1 MERNACGWGWA
12 VLSRRA
18 MASVVLLGDSI
29 FDNKAYV
36 GDGPD
41 VAASL
46 RTALPDWTVT
56 LCAVDGTT
64 TADVGE
70 QFDRI
75 PGHATHLVLSLGGN
89 DGLENADLLG
99 PLPVGTMG
107 DALDLLE
114 ERVGA
119 FRRGYGWVLDGLLE
133 RGLPLTVCTVYDAN
147 LPGLGGRRA
156 VTALAS
162 FNDVILQAAFARGLD
177 VIDLRRFAPSPTT
190 TPTRSSRVSRGAAR
204 SPVRSRGRSV
214 PWGTPRA
221 RGCLALR
228 LGTTSPRSSRR
239 SAGFPVRVLSALRS
253 GDSRTGLRLLR
264 RSEP

>member
-1 MERNACGWGWA
+1 M
-12 VLSRRA
+12 LSRRA

-177 VIDLRRFAPSPTT
+177 VIDLRRVCTEPNDYANEIEPGVAGGRKIAGAIAGAVGTVGDDPC
-190 TPTRSSRVSRGAAR
+190 SRVFG
-204 SPVRSRGRSV
+204 V
-214 PWGTPRA
+214 P
-221 RGCLALR
+221 
-228 LGTTSPRSSRR
+228 
-239 SAGFPVRVLSALRS
+239 AGV
-253 GDSRTGLRLLR
+253 D
-264 RSEP
+264 